1 MGFDEKREKIVW
13 AYKEKEDFVKNGQK
27 KYHRVHPM
35 TSGAVWAKEKFA
47 FAKEGQQGREGRA

>member
-13 AYKEKEDFVKNGQK
+13 AYKEKEDFMKNGQK

-35 TSGAVWAKEKFA
+35 TSRADEAEQKFA